1 MRPGAMLGTGELA
14 LVAGRRGLGPQ
25 PKEHRLVDHTS
36 VTQMLDDDP
45 VEERRRDIA
54 VPDAFGI
61 HHNDRTTCAHA
72 EAGRLTS
79 LDAAWAEQKPFAL
92 EE

>member
-1 MRPGAMLGTGELA
+1 MLN
-14 LVAGRRGLGPQ
+14 
-25 PKEHRLVDHTS
+25 
-36 VTQMLDDDP
+36 DDP

-61 HHNDRTTCAHA
+61 HYDDRTTGTHA

-79 LDAAWAEQKPFAL
+79 FDAARAEQEAFSL

>member
-61 HHNDRTTCAHA
+61 HHNDRTTCADA

-79 LDAAWAEQKPFAL
+79 LDAVWAEQKPFAL